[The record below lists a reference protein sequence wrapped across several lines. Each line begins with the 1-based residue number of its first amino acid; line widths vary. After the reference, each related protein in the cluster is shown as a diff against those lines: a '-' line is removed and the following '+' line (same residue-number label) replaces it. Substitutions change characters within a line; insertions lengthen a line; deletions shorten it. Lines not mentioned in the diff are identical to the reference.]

1 MTQNRKSIL
10 PIILIVFGGL
20 LVLGTATWYIYTN
33 ASRPDLALVPTAVV
47 EGAYPEIPRISVQD
61 AKAAYDIGNA
71 IFVDVRDPESYAQ
84 SHIVGAISIPL
95 QDLPNRIQELDPQA
109 WIITYCT

>member
-1 MTQNRKSIL
+1 MAQNRKSIL
-10 PIILIVFGGL
+10 PIALIIFGGL
-20 LVLGTATWYIYTN
+20 LFLGTAAWYIYTN
-33 ASRPDLALVPTAVV
+33 ASQPDLTLVPTAIV
-47 EGAYPEIPRISVQD
+47 ESTYPEIPRISVQD

-71 IFVDVRDPESYAQ
+71 VFVDVRDPETYAQ

-95 QDLPNRIQELDPQA
+95 QDLPNRIKELDPQA